1 MKKIYEKLIILFIPL
16 IILSCGFSPM
26 YKDLK
31 NLSFNLSINE
41 TTGNRDINN
50 IIKSRLKSYELD
62 KNANKIYNITINS
75 EYEKIIDAKD
85 TTGAAT
91 NYKILVTSTFNITS
105 TNFNEVLKF
114 NESFSMKSLG
124 DRLKE
129 QDYEKNIQNSLA
141 SLIARKL
148 ILRLSQSK

>member
-1 MKKIYEKLIILFIPL
+1 MIKIYKKLIIFFIPI
-16 IILSCGFSPM
+16 IILSCGYSPM

-31 NLSFNLSINE
+31 NLSFNLSVNE
-41 TTGNRDINN
+41 TSGNRDINN
-50 IIKSRLKSYELD
+50 IIKSRLKSYEL
-62 KNANKIYNITINS
+62 NTNTNKIYNITINT

-91 NYKILVTSTFNITS
+91 NYKIIVTSTFNITS
-105 TNFNEVLKF
+105 ENFNKVLKF
-114 NESFSMKSLG
+114 SESFSMKSLG

-141 SLIARKL
+141 NLIVRKL
-148 ILRLSQSK
+148 ILRLSQSV